1 VLSERTRPSARPL
14 SAEPDLTVWTV
25 VVAAGSGERFGQRKQ
40 YESLGERR
48 VLDWSLV
55 TAAEMT
61 AGVVVVVPKELADR
75 AEPLADATVAGGSTR
90 SASVRAGLAAV
101 PAAATHVLVHD
112 AARPVPLA
120 NVWQRVLGALADGA
134 EVVVPVVAVTDT
146 LREREGGTVDRSRF
160 VAVQTPQGFRI
171 DVLQRAHEQETDATD
186 DASLAEAAGAKVSTV
201 DGDPRN
207 IKITEPW
214 HLAIAELLIP

>member
-1 VLSERTRPSARPL
+1 MES
-14 SAEPDLTVWTV
+14 DLTVWTI

-61 AGVVVVVPKELADR
+61 AGVVVVVPPEPAHR
-75 AEPLADATVAGGSTR
+75 AEPLADTTVPGGSTR

-101 PAAATHVLVHD
+101 PASATHVLVHD
-112 AARPVPLA
+112 AARPVPVA
-120 NVWQRVLGALADGA
+120 NVWQRVLTALARGA
-134 EVVVPVVAVTDT
+134 DVVVPVVAVTDT
-146 LREREGGTVDRSRF
+146 LREREGRTVDRSRF

-171 DVLQRAHEQETDATD
+171 DVLQRAHVQDADATD

-207 IKITEPW
+207 LKITEPW
-214 HLAIAELLIP
+214 HLAMAELLIS